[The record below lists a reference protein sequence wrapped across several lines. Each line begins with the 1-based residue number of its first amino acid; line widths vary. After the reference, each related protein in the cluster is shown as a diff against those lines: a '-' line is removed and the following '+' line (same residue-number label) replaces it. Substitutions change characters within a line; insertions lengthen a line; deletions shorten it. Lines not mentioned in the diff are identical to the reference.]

1 MTDPNKESGQ
11 EAEVSPEVKPDP
23 AVPQFSDDKQPSVG
37 GEADPQALAK
47 ALLPALK
54 ALLIGDE
61 EFIRAG
67 QSVKDKRLK
76 FVDEFP
82 LTMDELR
89 RLKKY
94 AEKYGD
100 EDEAIRQIQI
110 DRELL
115 GKRQPPSQAASNLPV
130 SDPGRSEREDL
141 KSWVSRQL
149 KSASIEPDDPE
160 YEELV
165 NGFKDEGDE
174 AEFRASVRV
183 LSARRKTAQATSDV
197 NVQPERTGVRQAT
210 LTNEALE
217 DSFRKEMLAARGQG
231 MDVGRAIKE
240 KFRQKGL
247 DVDSIR
253 LA

>member
-1 MTDPNKESGQ
+1 MTDSNKESGQ
-11 EAEVSPEVKPDP
+11 EPVVTPEVTPDP
-23 AVPQFSDDKQPSVG
+23 AVPQFSGDKQPSVG

-115 GKRQPPSQAASNLPV
+115 GKRPAPQAASNLPV

-149 KSASIEPDDPE
+149 KSASIAADDPE

-165 NGFKDEGDE
+165 NSFKDEGDE
-174 AEFRASVRV
+174 AEFKASVRV
-183 LSARRKTAQATSDV
+183 LSAQRKTAQATSDV
-197 NVQPERTGVRQAT
+197 NVQPERTGVRQAS
-210 LTNEALE
+210 LTDEALE

-231 MDVGRAIKE
+231 MGVGRAIKE